1 MMLLLALAIAI
12 QTGAA
17 APDGFAGAVLE
28 GRASAVQALIAKGA
42 NVNEPDDTGMT
53 PLMTAAAQGHAAVA
67 RLLIAAGANVNATDR
82 DAITPLMRAA
92 ASNRAEVVTLLLSSG
107 ADPNLRTRDGATALT
122 AAAFGGYA
130 DVVKTLLDRRADPAA
145 ADQQGRTPMMAAAM
159 NGHTAVVEALLAK
172 GASVTATDTAG
183 AAALRYAAARGRADI
198 VDRLS
203 KAGVAWSD
211 AELTLAAEGCHG
223 DVVKLLLDKGGNV
236 TAARDGRS
244 LLLLAAAGGCVD
256 TVRPLLENGADVNAR
271 DTAGKTAM
279 MVAALAGSREIVQ
292 MLLDHGADPNAMDEL
307 ERTALMFASLSRQD
321 EVVALLQQKSGG
333 QTAAT
338 SLVVESPTLKADQPV
353 PRDYTADGR
362 NMSPPL
368 TWRNVPSGTRQ
379 LAVICEDPDAGNP
392 PPFVHWVIYKIP
404 ATAKGVPENIPF
416 EPGAAM
422 PSEIAGAIQG
432 ISGFRRPIY
441 RGPAP
446 PPGKVHHYHFIVYA
460 LGADL
465 DLKPGLT
472 RGELLTAI
480 QGHVIGQ
487 GELVA
492 TYERK

>member
-1 MMLLLALAIAI
+1 
-12 QTGAA
+12 
-17 APDGFAGAVLE
+17 
-28 GRASAVQALIAKGA
+28 
-42 NVNEPDDTGMT
+42 MT

-82 DAITPLMRAA
+82 DAITALMRAA
-92 ASNRAEVVTLLLSSG
+92 ASNRTEAVAVLLRAAPIRICGRATARRRSPPRPSAATRRREEAARATCGSQRRRSAGPDADDGGRDERPHRGCRGVAREG
-107 ADPNLRTRDGATALT
+107 ASAKAADAAGAT
-122 AAAFGGYA
+122 
-130 DVVKTLLDRRADPAA
+130 
-145 ADQQGRTPMMAAAM
+145 
-159 NGHTAVVEALLAK
+159 
-172 GASVTATDTAG
+172 
-183 AAALRYAAARGRADI
+183 ALRYAAARGHADI
-198 VDRLS
+198 VEMLS
-203 KAGVAWSD
+203 KAGGAWSE
-211 AELTLAAEGCHG
+211 AELTLA
-223 DVVKLLLDKGGNV
+223 GGRLSRRRRQA
-236 TAARDGRS
+236 AARQGLATSRPRAEGRS

-256 TVRPLLENGADVNAR
+256 TVRPLLEKGADVNAK
-271 DTAGKTAM
+271 DGAGKTAL

-292 MLLDHGADPNAMDEL
+292 MLLDHGADPNVMDEL

-321 EVVALLQQKSGG
+321 EVVALLQQKSAG
-333 QTAAT
+333 QTAAA

-368 TWRNVPSGTRQ
+368 TWRNLPVGTRQ
-379 LAVICEDPDAGNP
+379 LAVVCEDPDAGNP

-404 ATAKGVPENIPF
+404 ATAKGLPENIPF

-422 PSEIAGAIQG
+422 PAEIAGAIQG
-432 ISGFRRPIY
+432 VSGFRRPIY

-460 LGADL
+460 IDADL

-472 RGELLTAI
+472 RSELLTAM
-480 QGHVIGQ
+480 QGHVIAQ